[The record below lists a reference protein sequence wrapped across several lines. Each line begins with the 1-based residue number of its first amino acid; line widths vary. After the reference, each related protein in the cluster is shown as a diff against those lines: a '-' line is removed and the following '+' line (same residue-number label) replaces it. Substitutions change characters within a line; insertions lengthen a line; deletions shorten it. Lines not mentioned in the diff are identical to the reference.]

1 MKPHLILCSALL
13 VLGATSFVNAATLTA
28 IPTPMQQGGMIMPAV
43 DYVST
48 GANSGYVTV
57 TQPSTVPL
65 IAPLTYWRPGDDF
78 NNGASWSDELDPVSG
93 SGLSFSSRFGFNPA
107 AATLSSV
114 LPSGTALGI
123 KMTSA
128 SAGLKGYLYNS
139 TADVF
144 DLVYSNAGDSVLW
157 GSLMM
162 WHPVFTIDA
171 ANFAAGATYT
181 ATFEIYVA
189 TPDSAV
195 DTAFT
200 VDHQTTSTPTA
211 GYTSSSVTLTW
222 QAVPEPSTGLL
233 FGGALASMAL
243 RRWRQRRNAVVA

>member
-1 MKPHLILCSALL
+1 MVTSVLLALGISP
-13 VLGATSFVNAATLTA
+13 VVQATTLTA

-43 DYVST
+43 DFVST
-48 GANSGYVTV
+48 GANSGYITV

-65 IAPLTYWRPGDDF
+65 IAPLTYWRPGDNL

-93 SGLSFSSRFGFNPA
+93 SGLAFSSRFGFNPA

-114 LPSGTALGI
+114 LPSGTTLGI
-123 KMTSA
+123 QMTSA

-144 DLVYSNAGDSVLW
+144 DLVYSSTGDSVLW

-171 ANFAAGATYT
+171 ANFVEGAIYT

-189 TPDSAV
+189 TPATAV
-195 DTAFT
+195 STTYTVDADTAA
-200 VDHQTTSTPTA
+200 TPTA

-222 QAVPEPSTGLL
+222 QAVPEPSSGLL
-233 FGGALASMAL
+233 LGVGALSGLAL
-243 RRWRQRRNAVVA
+243 RRWRQRRDAAIV